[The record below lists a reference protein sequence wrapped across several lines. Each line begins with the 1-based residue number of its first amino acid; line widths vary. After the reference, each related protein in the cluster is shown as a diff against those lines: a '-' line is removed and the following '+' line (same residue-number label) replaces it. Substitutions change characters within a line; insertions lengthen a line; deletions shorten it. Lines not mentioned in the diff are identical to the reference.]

1 MFIGHTRFSLYQP
14 GSTAW
19 HASTRFATPVEY
31 RRYLYSAERLDPRM
45 DIFLTMTLP
54 QLDLA
59 ARDHELRHVVSYSAF
74 LPLSYQRQ
82 LEAAAR
88 QYRWLVL
95 DKVALGGPTLD
106 PMSLAPAGMV
116 GSYRLDDDDIL
127 PADYFDRVVP
137 YVTEA
142 HTGMLV
148 SLAAGLT
155 AIYRD
160 GGLYFTRRAYVPMIA
175 IGLLS
180 IHRKHEDGSVDSPP
194 AAAHNYSDRAAPVIL
209 DSRKPGYIW
218 VRHLE
223 QDTNVR
229 SQHLSEEQ
237 RLKNLVAYM
246 EERPAA
252 SDKAEVAEFFPALR
266 DRVHAG
272 IEPGETLQ
280 VLIGD
285 PTIVPPDGLPV
296 EVEPVQGVVELIA
309 RVRPD
314 PAAVPR
320 NALLSLE
327 LRDKGGAPVGPER
340 ADEFREGGLSYSP
353 RAGYYKYLRT
363 EPGRF
368 DTRVTFTLPD
378 GVFLAGAT
386 ARRWHR
392 PETRVR
398 IDELVLTSRG

>member
-19 HASTRFATPVEY
+19 HASNRFATQDEY
-31 RRYLYSAERLDPRM
+31 RDYLFSAERLDPRM
-45 DIFLTMTLP
+45 DIFLSMALP

-59 ARDHELRHVVSYSAF
+59 ARNYELRHVVSYSTL
-74 LPLSYQRQ
+74 LPLPYQRQ
-82 LEAAAR
+82 LEAAAHK
-88 QYRWLVL
+88 YPWLVL
-95 DKVALGGPTLD
+95 DKVALRSPHVD
-106 PMSLAPAGMV
+106 PMSYAQAGMV

-127 PADYFDRVVP
+127 PTDYFDRVTP
-137 YVTEA
+137 YLTEA
-142 HTGMLV
+142 FTGMLV

-180 IHRKHEDGSVDSPP
+180 IHRKYEDGSIDSPP

-218 VRHLE
+218 VRHIE

-237 RLKNLVAYM
+237 RLKNLVTFM

-252 SDKAEVAEFFPALR
+252 SDKAEVSEYFPVLQ
-266 DRVHAG
+266 DRIHSG
-272 IEPGETLQ
+272 LEPGETLQ
-280 VLIGD
+280 VLVSD
-285 PTIVPPDGLPV
+285 PTIVPPEGLPV
-296 EVEPVQGVVELIA
+296 EVDPIHGEVELIA
-309 RVRPD
+309 KVRPD
-314 PAAVPR
+314 PAAVRR
-320 NALLSLE
+320 NVLLSLE
-327 LRDKGGAPVGPER
+327 LRDQDENPVGPER
-340 ADEFREGGLSYSP
+340 ADELRELGLSYSP

-368 DTRVTFTLPD
+368 DTRLTFTLPD
-378 GVFLAGAT
+378 GVTLTGAT

-398 IDELVLTSRG
+398 IDELVLTSRA